1 MYTHPLWIRRF
12 FRVKGLLSLFTTRD
26 VEHDLKLNANTLN
39 CVSDA
44 EFGKQIFKVDDFTLL
59 WNRHL
64 LFELQKELN
73 ANTRLES
80 HIIM

>member
-1 MYTHPLWIRRF
+1 MDKKV
-12 FRVKGLLSLFTTRD
+12 FRVKRLLSLFTTQD

-64 LFELQKELN
+64 LFELQKEPN